1 MTQKKLRLVRAGL
14 FGKCSVRRGTLY
26 LDRECSASRSPRR
39 EGRAARGCGA
49 GPHGAVSRTIDHA
62 RPVVR

>member
-26 LDRECSASRSPRR
+26 LERECSAARSPRPD
-39 EGRAARGCGA
+39 ERAARGCGA
-49 GPHGAVSRTIDHA
+49 GPSGAVSRTIDHA
-62 RPVVR
+62 RTVVR